1 MSIRRRAREIALQ
14 VLYQLDISHGDPG
27 EVLDLYWEIF
37 RPSPKAR
44 EFCQRLVEGVRQRQ
58 NQIDPFIEE
67 NSENWS
73 LKRMAAVDR
82 NILRLAT
89 FELLYCPEIPFKAT
103 LNEAIELAKKF
114 GSDDSSAF
122 INGILDKIHSLLT
135 SAPHDRQAVSN

>member
-1 MSIRRRAREIALQ
+1 
-14 VLYQLDISHGDPG
+14 
-27 EVLDLYWEIF
+27 LDLYWENF
-37 RPSPKAR
+37 QPSPKAR
-44 EFCQRLVEGVRQRQ
+44 EFCQKLVEGVRRSQD
-58 NQIDPFIEE
+58 QIDPLIEE

-114 GSDDSSAF
+114 GSDDSGAF
-122 INGILDKIHSLLT
+122 INGILDKIHSLL
-135 SAPHDRQAVSN
+135 SLAGDNRQAVSN